1 MAAKNNISG
10 DILEHIIDSGSE
22 KVSIDNDSF
31 WTTIVSGDKKI
42 FRKRTARIIGLSFV
56 AIAVVSFVVYSAI
69 FYIQNVLLFKADLH
83 INQFGTL
90 IRKSYNSEYAMFVY
104 DPAEPWAASGIQ
116 VQKKDLMFIS
126 ASGAYHTNF
135 TGLID
140 ATKNNFWADRRE
152 YWAIQSIESL
162 DKDIK
167 TIYRYVYMT
176 TPPTGINPHKPYRVD
191 KKNIKVERPRHLK
204 DTALFGDVLLQIVPE
219 CEMRNTDYLDPNRI
233 YALPRMRMNKKETVR
248 IKDDGVLTF
257 GVNDNKPANNIGQI
271 LVVMENYR
279 YQKRK
284 TAALNMFKGKMLD
297 YPYFWYDYL
306 KHKGCYWLWTPL
318 WNALLVLWFIL
329 FVTLEYGLLCAF
341 VYILPFLFLKETW
354 KDVQAYYRKSI
365 IPKFVK
371 Q

>member
-10 DILEHIIDSGSE
+10 DILQHIIKSGTE
-22 KVSIDNDSF
+22 DVSVYNDSF
-31 WTTIVSGDKKI
+31 WTTIVSGDKAI
-42 FRKRTARIIGLSFV
+42 FRKRIARVIGLSFV
-56 AIAVVSFVVYSAI
+56 AIAVVGFVLYSAI

-140 ATKNNFWADRRE
+140 ATRNNFWADRRE
-152 YWAIQSIESL
+152 YWAIQSVDSL

-176 TPPTGINPHKPYRVD
+176 NPPTGINPHKPYRID
-191 KKNIKVERPRHLK
+191 KKNIKVEQPLHLE

-219 CEMRNTDYLDPNRI
+219 CEMRNNDFFDPTRI
-233 YALPRMRMNKKETVR
+233 YALPRMLNDKKEVIK

-257 GVNDNKPANNIGQI
+257 GVNDNKPTNNIGQI

-284 TAALNMFKGKMLD
+284 TAALNMLRGKLLD
-297 YPYFWYDYL
+297 FPYFWYDYL
-306 KHKGCYWLWTPL
+306 KHQGCYWLWAPI
-318 WNALLVLWFIL
+318 WNTLLVFLFVL
-329 FVTLEYGLLCAF
+329 FVTIEYGLLCAF

-354 KDVQAYYRKSI
+354 TGIRVYFQKCI
-365 IPKFVK
+365 IHKFVK
-371 Q
+371 K

>member
-1 MAAKNNISG
+1 MSS
-10 DILEHIIDSGSE
+10 DILQHIIESGTE
-22 KVSIDNDSF
+22 KVSVDNDSF
-31 WTTIVSGDKKI
+31 WAAIVSGDKKI
-42 FRKRTARIIGLSFV
+42 FRKRTARVIGLSFV
-56 AIAVVSFVVYSAI
+56 AIAVIGFVLYSAI
-69 FYIQNVLLFKADLH
+69 FYVQNVLLFKADFH

-152 YWAIQSIESL
+152 YWAIKSIESL
-162 DKDIK
+162 KKDIP

-176 TPPTGINPHKPYRVD
+176 TPPTGVNPQRPYLVD
-191 KKNIKVERPRHLK
+191 KKNIKVERPCHLK

-219 CEMRNTDYLDPNRI
+219 CEMRNPAFFDTTRI
-233 YALPRMRMNKKETVR
+233 YALPRMKMDKKEVIA
-248 IKDDGVLTF
+248 IKDDGVLAF
-257 GVNDNKPANNIGQI
+257 GVNDNKPANNVGQI
-271 LVVMENYR
+271 LVVMESYR

-284 TAALNMFKGKMLD
+284 TAALNMLRGKFLD
-297 YPYFWYDYL
+297 YPYFWYDFL
-306 KHKGCYWLWTPL
+306 KHQGCYWLWTPI
-318 WNALLVLWFIL
+318 WNALLVFLFVL
-329 FVTLEYGLLCAF
+329 FVTIEYGLLCAI

-354 KDVQAYYRKSI
+354 IDVRAFFRKSI
-365 IPKFVK
+365 IPKLVK
-371 Q
+371 K